1 MVTLAVVLVVS
12 LVAWGVFRPLL
23 GSQTVTAKPTATVI
37 PTPSLILTIT
47 SRPSPTSTA
56 TRTAPPTST
65 PTPAAPITHTVRS
78 GESFYSIAAL
88 YGTTAEAIMAANG
101 LTESHILHPG
111 DVLIIPSG
119 GLIAATP
126 LSLPVTITHK
136 VQPGETLSGIAERY
150 GIPVERI
157 MEANGIQD
165 PSLIREGQ
173 ELVIP
178 LGTPTPV
185 PTFTPTPGP
194 TATPLPPYGAPIL
207 LSPPNGTIFEADE
220 TIVLSWASVG
230 ILAEEEWYVVRVR
243 MVQGDDVQ
251 PVEVWTRATA
261 WRIPVEMHPSP
272 EAKSHLFSWDVV
284 VMQRTDTRAD
294 GTWQG
299 VPLGPSSPSWTFTW
313 R

>member
-1 MVTLAVVLVVS
+1 
-12 LVAWGVFRPLL
+12 
-23 GSQTVTAKPTATVI
+23 
-37 PTPSLILTIT
+37 
-47 SRPSPTSTA
+47 
-56 TRTAPPTST
+56 
-65 PTPAAPITHTVRS
+65 
-78 GESFYSIAAL
+78 
-88 YGTTAEAIMAANG
+88 MAANG